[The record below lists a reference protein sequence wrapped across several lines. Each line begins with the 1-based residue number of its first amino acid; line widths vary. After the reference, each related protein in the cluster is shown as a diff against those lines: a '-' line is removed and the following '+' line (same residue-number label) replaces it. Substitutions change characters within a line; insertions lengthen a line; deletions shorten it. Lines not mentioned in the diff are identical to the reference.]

1 VLPEAGRAVTEV
13 TVGKAQGIDLSL
25 AAPPS
30 KSFTHRALVAAALA
44 RGQSSLVEPL
54 LSDDTVVTA
63 DALKRLGVSLAW
75 EGGRVRV
82 TGTGGRFPSG
92 EETILDLRD
101 SGTSMRFFSALA
113 LLAGGPVVLRGSPR
127 MHERPIGPLAGALGE
142 LGGEVRYLGKEGYPP
157 IRVSG
162 MLRGGEVV
170 VDGSMSSQFISAI
183 LLAAPCGKGDLTL
196 TVSPPPVSRSYLD
209 ITAGVMSAFGAAP
222 EREGYT
228 RFRVKAGAGYRG
240 RTYRIEGDF
249 SSASYFLAMGA
260 VCGGRVRVGNLNR
273 SSPQGDRRFP
283 DILGEMGCRVRWSDD
298 AILLESDG
306 SLSGVDVDMSGSPD
320 TVQTL
325 CAAAAFARGPTR
337 IRGIGHLRHKESDR
351 IEVTAKALRSLGGDM
366 QVEGDTVTIYPR
378 PIHGGVVF
386 PEGDHRTAMAFAVI
400 GLGVGGITIREAE
413 CVSKS
418 YPEFWD
424 HLREAGLLEQT
435 MRGLA

>member
-1 VLPEAGRAVTEV
+1 MTEV
-13 TVGKAQGIDLSL
+13 ALGKAQGIDLSL
-25 AAPPS
+25 VAPPS

-44 RGQSSLVEPL
+44 RGPSSLLDPL
-54 LSDDTVVTA
+54 LSDDTRVTA
-63 DALKRLGVSLAW
+63 DALRRLGVSLAW
-75 EGGRVRV
+75 EGGRVQV
-82 TGTGGRFPSG
+82 AGTGGRFPVR

-142 LGGEVRYLGKEGYPP
+142 LGGEVRYLGKVGYPP
-157 IRVSG
+157 LRVSG

-170 VDGSMSSQFISAI
+170 VDGSLSSQFISAI
-183 LLAAPCGKGDLTL
+183 LMAAPCGEGDLTL
-196 TVSPPPVSRSYLD
+196 SVSPPPVSRSYLD

-228 RFRVKAGAGYRG
+228 RFRVKAGDGYRG
-240 RTYRIEGDF
+240 CTYRIEGDF

-283 DILGEMGCRVRWSDD
+283 DLLEEMGCRVRWSDD

-306 SLSGVDVDMSGSPD
+306 SLSGIDVDMSGSPD

-325 CAAAAFARGPTR
+325 CAVAAFARGPTR
-337 IRGIGHLRHKESDR
+337 IRGIGHLRYKESDR
-351 IEVTAKALRSLGGDM
+351 ISVTVKALRCLGGDAR
-366 QVEGDTVTIYPR
+366 VEGDAVTIHPR
-378 PIHGGVVF
+378 PLHGGVIH
-386 PEGDHRTAMAFAVI
+386 PEGDHRTAMAFSVI
-400 GLGVGGITIREAE
+400 GLGVGDVTLKEAE

-418 YPEFWD
+418 FPAFWNP
-424 HLREAGLLEQT
+424 LREAGLL
-435 MRGLA
+435 